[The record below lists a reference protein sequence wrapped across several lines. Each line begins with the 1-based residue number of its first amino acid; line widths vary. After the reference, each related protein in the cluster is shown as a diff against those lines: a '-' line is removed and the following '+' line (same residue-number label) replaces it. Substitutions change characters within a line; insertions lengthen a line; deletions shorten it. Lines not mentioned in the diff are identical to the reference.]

1 MDLQDVIRSNNTCR
15 YYRPDPVPDEV
26 LERVI
31 SAARFAPNGG
41 NRQPVRFVV
50 VRDAATKEALRDLY
64 LPYWNAYIKAASG
77 GEIRVGILP
86 KAARD
91 ADTFAN
97 HLHEVPV
104 LLMVCARLEDVH
116 PTDHELG
123 RLSVVGGASIY
134 PAVQNLLLS
143 CREEGLG
150 SALTTLLCHEEPKIK
165 ELLAIPE
172 DISVVATLAIGYP
185 EKPFPT
191 RLSRRPVSEI
201 AFLERY
207 GDPLPTRGD
216 GS

>member
-1 MDLQDVIRSNNTCR
+1 MDLQDVIRTNHTCR
-15 YYRPDPVPDEV
+15 HYRPDPVPDEV
-26 LERVI
+26 LERVV

-41 NRQPVRFVV
+41 NRQPVRFVI
-50 VRDAATKEALRDLY
+50 VRDPATKETLRDLY
-64 LPYWNAYIKAASG
+64 LPYWNAYLKAASG

-97 HLHEVPV
+97 HLHEIPV

-165 ELLAIPE
+165 ALLSIPE

-185 EKPFPT
+185 AKPFPK
-191 RLSRRPVSEI
+191 RLTRRPVSEI
-201 AFLERY
+201 AFVERY

-216 GS
+216 GA